1 MRNSGKERFLFAADL
16 PDIQGPV
23 AEIQAETCESVL
35 GTRQQHAEWMT
46 VEPESFGTTR
56 ELNRL
61 RVVDALR
68 RAGTASRS
76 DLARTTGLSR
86 TTVASLVSD
95 LQSRGLIVEQDSERP
110 RRTGPGRPPVLL
122 RLDAAAGSAL
132 GIDFGHRHVRVAV
145 ADLSSSVLAERF
157 LELDV
162 DDAPE
167 ESLDAAAELVAEV
180 LADAGVDRSRVIGA
194 GMALAAPIDRHKGVL
209 GSTVLPGWAGIQA
222 GEELSRRLEIPV
234 ELDNDANLGA
244 LAEVSFGAGRGLAD
258 VVYVMMSAGIG
269 AGLVLG
275 GRLYHGASG
284 TAGELGHVQIRPDGA
299 VCRCGSRGCLE
310 TVAGT
315 GPLLS
320 LLRPTHGAEL
330 TLHALLELVVDGDL
344 PARRVVNDAGRAVGR
359 ALADLCNYLNPAAV
373 IVGGDL
379 SLAGDSL
386 LDGIREAIDRYA
398 LPGAAAAVEVRAA
411 VLGERA
417 EVLGALALVIAD
429 TERLRT
435 AGLAPLASGR

>member
-1 MRNSGKERFLFAADL
+1 VRGS
-16 PDIQGPV
+16 
-23 AEIQAETCESVL
+23 
-35 GTRQQHAEWMT
+35 MT
-46 VEPESFGTTR
+46 VEAGTFGSTR

-68 RAGTASRS
+68 RAGTASRT
-76 DLARTTGLSR
+76 DLARLTGLSR

-95 LQSRGLIVEQDSERP
+95 LQERGLIVEQTSEPAGR
-110 RRTGPGRPPVLL
+110 GRPPVLL

-145 ADLSSSVLAERF
+145 ADLASTVLAERF

-162 DDAPE
+162 DEAPE
-167 ESLDAAAELVAEV
+167 ESLDAAAELAAEA
-180 LADAGVDRSRVIGA
+180 LGEAGVDRARVIGA
-194 GMALAAPIDRHKGVL
+194 GVALAAPIDSHKGVM
-209 GSTVLPGWAGIQA
+209 GSTVLPGWAGVQA

-244 LAEVSFGAGRGLAD
+244 LAEVSFGSGRGLDD

-269 AGLVLG
+269 SGLVLG

-284 TAGELGHVQIRPDGA
+284 LAGELGHIQVLPEGA

-310 TVAGT
+310 TVAAT

-320 LLRPTHGAEL
+320 LLRPTHGADL
-330 TLHALLELVVDGDL
+330 TLHGLLELVADGDL
-344 PARRVVNDAGRAVGR
+344 PARRVVADAGRAVGR
-359 ALADLCNYLNPAAV
+359 AMADLCNYLNPAAIV
-373 IVGGDL
+373 VGGDL
-379 SLAGDSL
+379 SPAGEPL

-398 LPGAAAAVEVRAA
+398 LPGAAAAVEVRAG
-411 VLGERA
+411 VLAERA

-429 TERLRT
+429 TARLRT
-435 AGLAPLASGR
+435 AGLVPLGARG

>member
-1 MRNSGKERFLFAADL
+1 VRKCVRNAA
-16 PDIQGPV
+16 
-23 AEIQAETCESVL
+23 AAW
-35 GTRQQHAEWMT
+35 EWIT
-46 VEPESFGTTR
+46 VEPESFGTIR

-68 RAGTASRS
+68 QSGTASRS
-76 DLARTTGLSR
+76 DLARATGLSR

-95 LQSRGLIVEQDSERP
+95 LQSRGLIVEEDGERP
-110 RRTGPGRPPVLL
+110 QPTGRGRPPVLL

-132 GIDFGHRHVRVAV
+132 GIDFGHSHVRVAV
-145 ADLSSSVLAERF
+145 ADLASTVLAERF

-167 ESLDAAAELVAEV
+167 ESLDAAADLVAEV
-180 LADAGVDRSRVIGA
+180 LADAGVDGSRVIGA

-244 LAEVSFGAGRGLAD
+244 LAEVSFGAGRGFAD
-258 VVYVMMSAGIG
+258 VVYGMSSAGIG

-275 GRLYHGASG
+275 GRLYHGTSG
-284 TAGELGHVQIRPDGA
+284 TAGELGHVQVRPEGA

-310 TVAGT
+310 TVAAT

-320 LLRPTHGAEL
+320 LLRPTHGADL
-330 TLHALLELVVDGDL
+330 TLQGLLEHVADGDL
-344 PARRVVNDAGRAVGR
+344 PARRVVSDAGRAVGR

-373 IVGGDL
+373 VVGGDL
-379 SLAGDSL
+379 SPAGEPL
-386 LDGIREAIDRYA
+386 LDGIREAIDRFA
-398 LPGAAAAVEVRAA
+398 LPGAAEAVEVRAA

>member
-1 MRNSGKERFLFAADL
+1 VADL
-16 PDIQGPV
+16 QD
-23 AEIQAETCESVL
+23 
-35 GTRQQHAEWMT
+35 
-46 VEPESFGTTR
+46 
-56 ELNRL
+56 
-61 RVVDALR
+61 
-68 RAGTASRS
+68 
-76 DLARTTGLSR
+76 
-86 TTVASLVSD
+86 
-95 LQSRGLIVEQDSERP
+95 RGLIVEQANDRP
-110 RRTGPGRPPVLL
+110 QPAGRGRPPVLL

-145 ADLSSSVLAERF
+145 ADLASTVLEERF

-167 ESLDAAAELVAEV
+167 ESLDTAAELVMDV

-244 LAEVSFGAGRGLAD
+244 LAEVSFGAGRGFAD
-258 VVYVMMSAGIG
+258 VVYVMISSGIG

-284 TAGELGHVQIRPDGA
+284 TAGELGHIQIRADGA

-310 TVAGT
+310 TVAAT

-320 LLRPTHGAEL
+320 LLRPTHGADL
-330 TLHALLELVVDGDL
+330 TLHGLLELVANGDL

-359 ALADLCNYLNPAAV
+359 AVADLCNYLNPAAI

-379 SLAGDSL
+379 SAAGPPL
-386 LDGIREAIDRYA
+386 LEGIREAIDRYA
-398 LPGAAAAVEVRAA
+398 LPGAAASVEVKAA
-411 VLGERA
+411 VPDERA

-435 AGLAPLASGR
+435 AGLAPLGSGGTR

>member
-1 MRNSGKERFLFAADL
+1 VRKCVRNAA
-16 PDIQGPV
+16 
-23 AEIQAETCESVL
+23 AAW
-35 GTRQQHAEWMT
+35 EWIT
-46 VEPESFGTTR
+46 VEPESFGTIR

-68 RAGTASRS
+68 QSGTASRS
-76 DLARTTGLSR
+76 DLARATGLSR

-95 LQSRGLIVEQDSERP
+95 LQSRGLIVEEDGERP
-110 RRTGPGRPPVLL
+110 QPTGRGRPPVLL

-132 GIDFGHRHVRVAV
+132 GIDFGHSHVRVAV
-145 ADLSSSVLAERF
+145 ADLASTVLAERF

-167 ESLDAAAELVAEV
+167 ESLDAAADLVAEV
-180 LADAGVDRSRVIGA
+180 LADAGVDGSRVIGA

-244 LAEVSFGAGRGLAD
+244 LAEVSFGAGRGFAD
-258 VVYVMMSAGIG
+258 VVYVMISAGIG

-275 GRLYHGASG
+275 GRLYHGTSG
-284 TAGELGHVQIRPDGA
+284 TAGELGHVQVRPEGA

-310 TVAGT
+310 TVAAT

-320 LLRPTHGAEL
+320 LLRPTHGADL
-330 TLHALLELVVDGDL
+330 TLQGLLKHVADGDL
-344 PARRVVNDAGRAVGR
+344 PARRVVSDAGRAVGR

-373 IVGGDL
+373 VVGGDL
-379 SLAGDSL
+379 SPAGEPL
-386 LDGIREAIDRYA
+386 LDGIREAIDRFA
-398 LPGAAAAVEVRAA
+398 LPGAAEAVEVRAA